1 MKISVT
7 IEDAI
12 NSLKR
17 KKIVVYPTETVYGLG
32 CDIYSKNA
40 VKKIYEIKKRPFDKP
55 LSIAVV
61 DFDTI
66 ENFAF
71 IPNRDILR
79 ILLSR
84 PVTVILKKKKSVPDY
99 ITGGSD
105 KVGIRLPQ
113 HPIAYDL
120 IKKFGSP
127 ITSTSANISGE
138 NPPKSI
144 DQVMLDIPYI
154 DGGTVSGIPSTIVDL
169 VDKRIVRSGID
180 DDFVKNVLK
189 DFVKKI

>member
-12 NSLKR
+12 NSLKH

-120 IKKFGSP
+120 IKRFGSP

-154 DGGTVSGIPSTIVDL
+154 DGGTVSGIPSTVVDL

-180 DDFVKNVLK
+180 DDFVNNVLK

>member
-138 NPPKSI
+138 NPPNSI
-144 DQVMLDIPYI
+144 DQIMLDIPYI